1 MNTINIPIQI
11 SDDQI
16 DSWAVTA
23 FEGGINY
30 WCFSIEVK
38 NNDYKGCD
46 YASEAL
52 SKGATIIMKG
62 KEITKQN
69 ILEALAK
76 LPAMNYNKVYNRLLN
91 EGQYDACDADVLFQ
105 VALYDEVVY
114 G

>member
-30 WCFSIEVK
+30 WCDELKVK
-38 NNDYKGCD
+38 NNDYKGCK

-52 SKGATIIMKG
+52 SKGATIIIEG
-62 KEITKQN
+62 KEITKHD
-69 ILEALAK
+69 ILKALSK
-76 LPAMNYNKVYNRLLN
+76 LPTMEYNKVYNRLLN

-105 VALYDEVVY
+105 VALYDDVIY